1 MLRGARRLGRPALAA
16 AAALAG
22 HPLCVRPPTLRQR
35 ANLDGPIP
43 AKLDDPEANAAV
55 LAAWRARIQAAR
67 DAFAKHDA
75 ATAERELKAAL
86 EEAAH
91 FGAQSAPVATSLL
104 NLAQLYRRSKRYDEA
119 EPLLRR
125 AFTVLEMHAGPHN
138 KVTLTALVDLAEL
151 QLERGAAAAAAE
163 TFDDAL
169 ARLSTAEAQQAHG
182 AAPPARC
189 ARAACCARRRR
200 SSASA
205 TRRAEAHL
213 KEALALSEERWAPT
227 RRGSS
232 RRAPSSHASR
242 SRNAASTRPPPGAS
256 ARAPSR
262 STRSRSRAS
271 ARSPIR
277 SRRRRPPEFCRN
289 NHVAGGYDTQ
299 YTPSLKTQRHDLGL
313 RRRGAAAAFAIA
325 FATAGRF
332 AFAAAGRF
340 GGELPPPPPPTSSS
354 RTRRGGCRGA
364 RRAAAA
370 ARRRAAAGLPACSAA
385 RAWQAEATSA
395 ASGMRAS

>member
-1 MLRGARRLGRPALAA
+1 MLRSARRLGRPALAA

-22 HPLCVRPPTLRQR
+22 HSLSARRLPRCDN
-35 ANLDGPIP
+35 ASNLDGPIP

-67 DAFAKHDA
+67 DAFAKHDS

-182 AAPPARC
+182 AAPLRSV
-189 ARAACCARRRR
+189 RAGCLLR
-200 SSASA
+200 ASQA
-205 TRRAEAHL
+205 EQRLGHSERAEAHL
-213 KEALALSEERWAPT
+213 KEALALSEERWGADSPRLVAPCAELARLALAQ
-227 RRGSS
+227 RRFDE
-232 RRAPSSHASR
+232 
-242 SRNAASTRPPPGAS
+242 AATWCER
-256 ARAPSR
+256 ARAVAQHPQQI
-262 STRSRSRAS
+262 
-271 ARSPIR
+271 AR
-277 SRRRRPPEFCRN
+277 
-289 NHVAGGYDTQ
+289 
-299 YTPSLKTQRHDLGL
+299 LGTL
-313 RRRGAAAAFAIA
+313 ADQI
-325 FATAGRF
+325 
-332 AFAAAGRF
+332 
-340 GGELPPPPPPTSSS
+340 
-354 RTRRGGCRGA
+354 
-364 RRAAAA
+364 AAAA
-370 ARRRAAAGLPACSAA
+370 AAA
-385 RAWQAEATSA
+385 
-395 ASGMRAS
+395 